1 MILAACVARPVRRV
15 LASANMRRV
24 WGGGI
29 RTGRAWIVRTG
40 LGLAVLSLLGGC
52 AAGLAPPGPAPRPRP
67 RPGYER
73 RVDELASVDASAL
86 AGRRIAID
94 PGHGGVFRGAVGVNG
109 LTEAEVNLGVALFLR
124 GLLEAR
130 GAQVFLTRSDDRD
143 FLSPADSSLRSD
155 LAERTRLANAFHP
168 DLFLSI
174 HHNADAGGAHD
185 VNAIQTYYKL
195 GDEGPSLD
203 AAQQVHR
210 YLVRNLGIEAQRV
223 LPGNYFVLRNCESPA
238 ILTESS
244 YITNPDVESKLAL
257 AAKQRLEAEALFLGL
272 ARTFARR
279 APRIAAFAAAL
290 SRGGRPDTVF
300 RDLAGPILSARIEGA
315 FDRAELTLDGR
326 DLGGQ
331 RTGAELEWD
340 PGLLA
345 PGPHEAVLRVRL
357 AGAGAAPE
365 RRLRFVL
372 ARSPARF
379 EVDLESARDGLDS
392 GVTAVGIRVL
402 DAFGMPVSDSTAI
415 RLHELEP
422 GRVLPGDTLV
432 TSSGGVAWAYLRLGA
447 GGVRAPAGP
456 GRRGSQSGGLV
467 RAAIEGGASQAR
479 CPPAQLDLAGAGG
492 ARDPELWRGFALL
505 MPEGVP
511 LARAPGTLEP
521 DRRIPWL
528 NRDGFAELRR
538 DAQGRLLLP
547 SLPGYRPWGDDSM
560 PPPRLAAIGSG
571 ALFGRRIVIDPDG
584 GGEDPGGSGRNGT
597 RAAALNLDVA
607 RALAAM
613 LEAAGAEARLTR
625 GGDLALSDVERV
637 QISESFRADRFLRI
651 GHRAER
657 PRFGHYFSSAAGRSW
672 AQRTAGELGRMGLPV
687 PPDVEDAQYPLQQ
700 TSCPALYVSPAR
712 VDDPVS
718 EERLL
723 APGTLRAEAYALLLG
738 LLREWAPG
746 TEWPTDSVEVRD
758 PGGHPLAG
766 VSVTLGGSLVLETDA
781 RGRVRFA
788 RTEPGP
794 LEVRALDRRISRRVV
809 LLDSER
815 GAVLIGSGSP

>member
-1 MILAACVARPVRRV
+1 
-15 LASANMRRV
+15 MRRV

-279 APRIAAFAAAL
+279 APRIAAFAATPCSATW
-290 SRGGRPDTVF
+290 PD
-300 RDLAGPILSARIEGA
+300 
-315 FDRAELTLDGR
+315 
-326 DLGGQ
+326 
-331 RTGAELEWD
+331 
-340 PGLLA
+340 
-345 PGPHEAVLRVRL
+345 
-357 AGAGAAPE
+357 
-365 RRLRFVL
+365 
-372 ARSPARF
+372 RS
-379 EVDLESARDGLDS
+379 S
-392 GVTAVGIRVL
+392 
-402 DAFGMPVSDSTAI
+402 
-415 RLHELEP
+415 
-422 GRVLPGDTLV
+422 
-432 TSSGGVAWAYLRLGA
+432 
-447 GGVRAPAGP
+447 
-456 GRRGSQSGGLV
+456 RRGSRERSIEPSSLWTAATSGARGPGPSSSGIPDSSHPGPTRRCCASGSRARERRPSGGC
-467 RAAIEGGASQAR
+467 AS
-479 CPPAQLDLAGAGG
+479 C
-492 ARDPELWRGFALL
+492 WRG
-505 MPEGVP
+505 VP
-511 LARAPGTLEP
+511 PGSRSTSRAPGTAWT
-521 DRRIPWL
+521 R
-528 NRDGFAELRR
+528 A
-538 DAQGRLLLP
+538 
-547 SLPGYRPWGDDSM
+547 SRPWGSASST
-560 PPPRLAAIGSG
+560 PSGCRFPTRRRSGSTSSSPAACSPATRWSRRRAAWRGPTCVSGPAGYARQRVQEGAARNRGAWCVRQSREARARLAARPRSSTSPAPAAPATRSCGADSRSSCRKASRSPGPRARSSPTGASRGSTATASPSSG
-571 ALFGRRIVIDPDG
+571 ATPKEGC
-584 GGEDPGGSGRNGT
+584 S
-597 RAAALNLDVA
+597 
-607 RALAAM
+607 
-613 LEAAGAEARLTR
+613 
-625 GGDLALSDVERV
+625 S
-637 QISESFRADRFLRI
+637 
-651 GHRAER
+651 
-657 PRFGHYFSSAAGRSW
+657 PRFPATGRGETTPCRRRGWPRSDRGRSSAAGS
-672 AQRTAGELGRMGLPV
+672 
-687 PPDVEDAQYPLQQ
+687 
-700 TSCPALYVSPAR
+700 
-712 VDDPVS
+712 
-718 EERLL
+718 
-723 APGTLRAEAYALLLG
+723 
-738 LLREWAPG
+738 
-746 TEWPTDSVEVRD
+746 
-758 PGGHPLAG
+758 
-766 VSVTLGGSLVLETDA
+766 
-781 RGRVRFA
+781 
-788 RTEPGP
+788 
-794 LEVRALDRRISRRVV
+794 
-809 LLDSER
+809 
-815 GAVLIGSGSP
+815 

>member
-1 MILAACVARPVRRV
+1 M
-15 LASANMRRV
+15 SRV
-24 WGGGI
+24 WDGGI
-29 RTGRAWIVRTG
+29 RAGSALIARMG
-40 LGLAVLSLLGGC
+40 LPLAVLSMIAGC
-52 AAGLAPPGPAPRPRP
+52 AAGLVPPSAPSKSRPK
-67 RPGYER
+67 PGYER
-73 RVDELASVDASAL
+73 RADELGSVDAAAL

-94 PGHGGVFRGAVGVNG
+94 PGHGGFFRGAMGVHG

-174 HHNADAGGAHD
+174 HHNADVGGAHD
-185 VNAIQTYYKL
+185 VNEIQTYYKL

-238 ILTESS
+238 LLTESS

-272 ARTFARR
+272 ARYFARR
-279 APRIAAFAAAL
+279 APEIAAFGAAA
-290 SRGGRPDTVF
+290 SRGSPSDTVF
-300 RDLAGPILSARIEGA
+300 HDLAGPILSGRIEGA

-326 DLGGQ
+326 EVRGL
-331 RTGAELEWD
+331 RTGTELEWD
-340 PGLLA
+340 PGILA

-372 ARSPARF
+372 ERSPARLD
-379 EVDLESARDGLDS
+379 VDLESALDGPDS
-392 GVTAVGIRVL
+392 GITAVRIRLL
-402 DAFGMPVSDSTAI
+402 DAFGTAVPDSTAI
-415 RLHELEP
+415 RLRALAP

-432 TSSGGVAWAYLRLGA
+432 TSSGGEAWAYLRGA
-447 GGVRAPAGP
+447 GGGA
-456 GRRGSQSGGLV
+456 GRRGSRSGSLV
-467 RAAIEGGASQAR
+467 RAAIEGPQGSTRPR
-479 CPPAQLDLAGAGG
+479 CAPAEFDLDGPSR

-511 LARAPGTLEP
+511 LAGAQGTLEP
-521 DRRIPWL
+521 GRRVPWL

-538 DAQGRLLLP
+538 DAAGRLLLP

-560 PPPRLAAIGSG
+560 PPPRLVAIGSG

-584 GGEDPGGSGRNGT
+584 GGENPGGSGKNGT
-597 RAAALNLDVA
+597 RAAALNLEVA

-613 LEAAGAEARLTR
+613 VEAAGAEVRLTR
-625 GGDLALSDVERV
+625 AGDLALSEVERV

-651 GHRAER
+651 GHRAEP
-657 PRFGHYFSSAAGRSW
+657 PRVGHYFSSAAGRSW
-672 AQRTAGELGRMGLPV
+672 GQRTARELGRMGLPV

-723 APGTLRAEAYALLLG
+723 APGTLRAEACALLLG

-746 TEWPTDSVEVRD
+746 AEWPTDSVEVRD
-758 PGGHPLAG
+758 SGDHPLAG
-766 VSVTLGGSLVLETDA
+766 VPVTLGGSLVLETDA

-788 RTEPGP
+788 RTDPGP
-794 LEVRALDRRISRRVV
+794 LEVRALDRRISRRLV
-809 LLDSER
+809 LLDSKR
-815 GAVLIGSGSP
+815 GAVLIASGSP